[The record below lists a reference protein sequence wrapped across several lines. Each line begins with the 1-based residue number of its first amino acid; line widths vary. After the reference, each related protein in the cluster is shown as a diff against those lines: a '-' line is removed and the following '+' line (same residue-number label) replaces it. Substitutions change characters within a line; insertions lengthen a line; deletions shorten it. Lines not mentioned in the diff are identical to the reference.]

1 MDESDSARF
10 AVTARRWAVLMWTLS
25 VATAVPTVVLLAV
38 GPDVTLPSELF
49 RGPAGVAF
57 LLLAL
62 VFASVGVLI
71 ASRVPA
77 NRIGVVFCVVGLAT
91 ALQLLSWQY
100 ADVGLHPPGRLPGA
114 PDVAT
119 FNSVFSEATAGLLGI
134 PLLLFSTGRLPSRR
148 WWPALASLV
157 AGMLLVVVAGALRP
171 GPYDQPFASVS
182 NPLSIGGPRAM
193 FDAADFAGW
202 LFVLAG
208 IVAGAVSLVVRRR
221 RADVAERRQLELV
234 LAVGALTAT
243 AAAALMATWLVWPHG
258 NLQLRMAVVAL
269 CFTTFPLAAG
279 FAILRRGLYG
289 IELAVNRTLVYGS
302 LTALLAATFAA
313 TTVLIGIALGRGSAW
328 TVASA
333 TAVVALLFRPLRIRM
348 QDAVDRRFNR
358 ARYDALRR
366 MAGFL
371 EELRAGRAAPEE
383 IEPLLRELVSDPS
396 LELRFSLPENRYDV
410 DARGTPVHDPPRDDR
425 ARLPIER
432 GGQPV
437 ALVLYDPARVERP
450 LLQRVAEAGGLA
462 IEIARLHVELRRQLA
477 QVEDSRAR
485 IVTAANEERRR
496 IERDL
501 HDGAQQRL
509 VSIGLA
515 LRHAQHQLSSEA
527 PQRARRT
534 LDEAV
539 AEVTVAIDELRELAL
554 GLPPSQLDSGL
565 APAFRELARRAPVPV
580 HVSAP
585 GERLDR
591 DVEAAAYFIGC
602 EGLTNAVKHAHAT
615 RIALSADRRDGRL
628 VVSIADDGVGGA
640 TAGHGSGLRG
650 LTDRVAAL
658 GGTLQIDS
666 EPGTGTTLTAELPC
680 VS

>member
-1 MDESDSARF
+1 MDESDPARF
-10 AVTARRWAVLMWTLS
+10 TVTARRWAVLMWTLS
-25 VATAVPTVVLLAV
+25 VATAVPTVLLLAM
-38 GPDVTLPSELF
+38 GPSRTLPSDIF

-57 LLLAL
+57 LMLAL
-62 VFASVGVLI
+62 VFASVGAVL
-71 ASRVPA
+71 ATRVPA
-77 NRIGVVFCVVGLAT
+77 NRIGVAFCVAGLAT
-91 ALQLLSWQY
+91 ALQLVTWQY
-100 ADVGLHPPGRLPGA
+100 ADVGLHPRGRLPGA
-114 PDVAT
+114 PAVTT
-119 FNSVFSEATAGLLGI
+119 FNAVFSEATAALLGV
-134 PLLLFSTGRLPSRR
+134 PLLLFPTGRLPSRR
-148 WWPALASLV
+148 WWPALGSLL
-157 AGMLLVVVAGALRP
+157 AGILLVVIAGAFRP
-171 GPYDQPFASVS
+171 GPYDEPFASVS
-182 NPLSIGGPRAM
+182 NPLSIGGPRAA
-193 FDAADFAGW
+193 FAAADIAGW

-208 IVAGAVSLVVRRR
+208 IVGGAVSLVVRRS
-221 RADVAERRQLELV
+221 RAGVIERRQLDLV
-234 LAVGALTAT
+234 LLVGALTAT
-243 AAAALMATWLVWPHG
+243 AAASVMATWLVWPHG
-258 NLQLRMAVVAL
+258 HLQSRMALVGL

-289 IELAVNRTLVYGS
+289 IELAINRTLVYGS
-302 LTALLAATFAA
+302 LTALLAATFGV
-313 TTVLIGIALGRGSAW
+313 TTVFIGTALGRGSAW

-348 QDAVDRRFNR
+348 QDTVDRRFNR

-366 MAGFL
+366 MAEFH
-371 EELRAGRAAPEE
+371 EELRAGRAAPEQ

-396 LELRFSLPENRYDV
+396 LELRFALPGTRDDV
-410 DARGTPVHDPPRDDR
+410 DMRGASVRDPPHDDR
-425 ARLPIER
+425 GRLPIER
-432 GGQPV
+432 SGLPV
-437 ALVLYDPARVERP
+437 ALVLYDPARAERT
-450 LLQRVAEAGGLA
+450 LLVRVAEAGGLA
-462 IEIARLHVELRRQLA
+462 IEIARLHVELRRQLV

-485 IVTAANEERRR
+485 IVMAANEERRR

-515 LRHAQHQLSSEA
+515 LRHAQHQLSSGA
-527 PQRARRT
+527 PQLAGRT
-534 LDEAV
+534 LDGAV
-539 AEVTVAIDELRELAL
+539 AQVTVAIDELRELAL

-602 EGLTNAVKHAHAT
+602 EGLTNAVKHAGAS

-650 LTDRVAAL
+650 LSDRVAAL
-658 GGTLQIDS
+658 GGTLRIES
-666 EPGTGTTLTAELPC
+666 EPGAGTTLTAELPC
-680 VS
+680 V

>member
-114 PDVAT
+114 SDVAT
-119 FNSVFSEATAGLLGI
+119 FNSVFGEATAGLLGI

-182 NPLSIGGPRAM
+182 NPLSIGGPRAV

-208 IVAGAVSLVVRRR
+208 IAAGAVSLVVRRR

-258 NLQLRMAVVAL
+258 NLQLRMAVVGL

-279 FAILRRGLYG
+279 FAILRRGLVRDRACRQPHPRLR
-289 IELAVNRTLVYGS
+289 LADRAARSDVRGDDRAHRDRPRPRVGLDGRERHGGRRAPLPATPDPHAGRRRSAFQPCPLRRAPADGRVPRGAARRSCGTRGDRAAAARAGLGS
-302 LTALLAATFAA
+302 EPGAALLAA
-313 TTVLIGIALGRGSAW
+313 R
-328 TVASA
+328 
-333 TAVVALLFRPLRIRM
+333 
-348 QDAVDRRFNR
+348 
-358 ARYDALRR
+358 
-366 MAGFL
+366 
-371 EELRAGRAAPEE
+371 
-383 IEPLLRELVSDPS
+383 EPV
-396 LELRFSLPENRYDV
+396 
-410 DARGTPVHDPPRDDR
+410 
-425 ARLPIER
+425 
-432 GGQPV
+432 
-437 ALVLYDPARVERP
+437 
-450 LLQRVAEAGGLA
+450 
-462 IEIARLHVELRRQLA
+462 
-477 QVEDSRAR
+477 
-485 IVTAANEERRR
+485 
-496 IERDL
+496 
-501 HDGAQQRL
+501 
-509 VSIGLA
+509 
-515 LRHAQHQLSSEA
+515 
-527 PQRARRT
+527 
-534 LDEAV
+534 
-539 AEVTVAIDELRELAL
+539 
-554 GLPPSQLDSGL
+554 
-565 APAFRELARRAPVPV
+565 
-580 HVSAP
+580 
-585 GERLDR
+585 
-591 DVEAAAYFIGC
+591 
-602 EGLTNAVKHAHAT
+602 
-615 RIALSADRRDGRL
+615 
-628 VVSIADDGVGGA
+628 
-640 TAGHGSGLRG
+640 
-650 LTDRVAAL
+650 
-658 GGTLQIDS
+658 
-666 EPGTGTTLTAELPC
+666 
-680 VS
+680 